1 MLPQRSTTLSST
13 WNRTNLFVWWQ
24 LHHGRKQ
31 SSCHLM
37 SFVGEM
43 ITTFPQILCK
53 HLLDYEPVW
62 LRGRGCVF
70 LKMHWVNV
78 WLRKKSCL
86 LCIGLSIYCV
96 RDAGKWKA
104 ANCCFLCGQTFFFNS
119 GACLNCSLNRF
130 FLKKQNQCS

>member
-1 MLPQRSTTLSST
+1 MLPQRSTTLAST

-43 ITTFPQILCK
+43 ITTFPQILWK

-70 LKMHWVNV
+70 LKTHWINV
-78 WLRKKSCL
+78 WLKKKLFTVHRSLNLLRARRKEMESSKL
-86 LCIGLSIYCV
+86 LLSA
-96 RDAGKWKA
+96 RP
-104 ANCCFLCGQTFFFNS
+104 NFFFLTVEHAS
-119 GACLNCSLNRF
+119 TVRWIG
-130 FLKKQNQCS
+130 FLKKTKSV